1 MRDSFRD
8 FRLAARLFLFICIVG
23 LGVCATAR
31 AGVIYV
37 SNFASGANDGSSW
50 ENAFNDV
57 QDALAAAQPG
67 DEIWIAAGV
76 YTPAPPGGSRDVSF
90 EMRAGVALY
99 GGFSG
104 TETARDQR
112 DWNTNI
118 TQLCGDLNF
127 DDGPDYSNRSD
138 NSYQV
143 IRAIRLDATAVL
155 DGVWI
160 VAGHADGPGFGA
172 VPESRDQGSGMNV
185 YDCAPLVENCTF
197 TRNWSVNH
205 GALNDHGHTTLI
217 NCEFRSNYS
226 ADFGAGLYVHHHS
239 ETRAFH
245 CRFVDNFAVN
255 HGAGTYSRSMEGAL
269 LENCVWINNRADRG
283 AGMYNAPDSATQIV
297 GGAFFANSATF
308 GGGSYCDT
316 SSPVFD
322 NCRFELNHGEL
333 GGAGVHVTFG
343 SPAIVNS
350 VFRNNDA
357 GVTAP
362 GGSGGEGGS
371 GGGGVWVDGAGAAPL
386 ISDCLFEDNVASF
399 GGGVY
404 TIDGAAPV
412 IESCVF
418 RRNEVHEAGGV
429 YAADSDCFVRYC
441 VFQDNHARD
450 SDFPVGGGMSSYFG
464 SPTVEHCRF
473 EFNSAARGGGG
484 FYCEGEAP
492 RVFSCIFERNVASAE
507 GDCCNS
513 WGLGGGVL
521 VGYFCTPTI
530 ADCVFVGNSATR
542 GGGLYAI
549 AFADPQISNGTFVE
563 NTASDAG
570 GGLFLVHSTHPR
582 IANSILWSNHP
593 QQIAGEAP
601 AVEFSCVM
609 GGYPGERVVDIDPL
623 FMRTPHPGPDGVWG
637 GADDDVGDI
646 RLAHAS
652 PLIDAGFNLAHP
664 ADWNRDVFGALRFRD
679 VAEVPDAGWGE
690 RPVIDIGAAEF
701 QPAGFGRG
709 DCNCDG
715 RVNNFDI
722 DAFVLALSD
731 ASAYHESYPDCVIHT
746 ADINGDGAVNNFDI
760 DPFVLCLTSECP

>member
-1 MRDSFRD
+1 MNDRIHG
-8 FRLAARLFLFICIVG
+8 RLRAWREFLLLCAVGSGISVGAQAA
-23 LGVCATAR
+23 
-31 AGVIYV
+31 VIYV
-37 SNFASGANDGSSW
+37 SGSAGGANNGLSW
-50 ENAFNDV
+50 EDAFTNL

-67 DEIWIAAGV
+67 DEIWIAAGI
-76 YTPAPPGGSRDVSF
+76 YTPAPPGGSRDASF
-90 EMRAGVALY
+90 ELRTGVALY

-104 TETARDQR
+104 EETAREER
-112 DWNTNI
+112 DWGLHI
-118 TQLCGDLNF
+118 ALLCGDLNF

-143 IRAIRLDATAVL
+143 IRAVNVGPGAVL

-160 VAGHADGPGFGA
+160 IAGHADGPGFGP

-197 TRNWSVNH
+197 TLNWSVNH

-226 ADFGAGLYVHHHS
+226 ADFGAGLYVHHNS

-245 CRFVDNFAVN
+245 CRFVDNVAVN
-255 HGAGTYSRSMEGAL
+255 HGAGTYSRSMDGAL

-297 GGAFFANSATF
+297 GGAFVANSASF
-308 GGGSYCDT
+308 GGGSYCDH

-322 NCRFELNHGEL
+322 NCRFESNHGEL

-343 SPAIVNS
+343 SPAILSS

-357 GVTAP
+357 GITVP

-371 GGGGVWVDGAGAAPL
+371 GGGGIWVDGDGAAPL
-386 ISDCLFEDNVASF
+386 ISDCLFEDNIASF

-412 IESCVF
+412 IERCLF
-418 RRNEVHEAGGV
+418 RRNEVFEAGGV
-429 YAADSDCFVRYC
+429 YAADSDCFVRDC
-441 VFQDNHARD
+441 VFENNRARGA
-450 SDFPVGGGMSSYFG
+450 DFPVGGGMSSYFG
-464 SPTVEHCRF
+464 SPTVENCRF
-473 EFNSAARGGGG
+473 ERNSAARGGGG

-492 RVFSCIFERNVASAE
+492 RVFSCIFEQNVASAE
-507 GDCCNS
+507 GDCCHS
-513 WGLGGGVL
+513 WGLGGGIL

-530 ADCVFVGNSATR
+530 ADCVFIGNSATR

-549 AFADPQISNGTFVE
+549 AFGDPRIVNATMVE
-563 NTASDAG
+563 NTAADSG
-570 GGLFLVHSTHPR
+570 GGLYFVHSTNPQ
-582 IANSILWSNHP
+582 IANSILWANHP
-593 QQIAGEAP
+593 EQIAGEP
-601 AVEFSCVM
+601 PYVEFSCVM
-609 GGYPGERVVDIDPL
+609 GGYPGHQVTDADPQFVL
-623 FMRTPHPGPDGVWG
+623 APHPGPDGAWG
-637 GADDDVGDI
+637 SADDVLGDI
-646 RLAHAS
+646 RLMPFS
-652 PLIDAGFNLAHP
+652 PLIDAGRNAAHP
-664 ADWNRDVFGALRFRD
+664 ADWSRDAFGAPRFRD
-679 VAEVPDAGWGE
+679 APAVPDTGDGE
-690 RPVIDIGAAEF
+690 RPVIDIGAAEY
-701 QPAGFGRG
+701 QPASFERG

-731 ASAYHESYPDCVIHT
+731 EATYRENYPACSILT

-760 DPFVLCLTSECP
+760 DPFVLCLTADCP